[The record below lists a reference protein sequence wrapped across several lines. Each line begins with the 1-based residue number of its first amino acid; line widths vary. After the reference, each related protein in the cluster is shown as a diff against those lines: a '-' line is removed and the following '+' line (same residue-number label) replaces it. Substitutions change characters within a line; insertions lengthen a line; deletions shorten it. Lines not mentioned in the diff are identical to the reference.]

1 MEKRV
6 FKASL
11 SVDSIRNLQ
20 KELTA
25 YRDSLPDKCKRF
37 VVSLSEAGIAVAKQ
51 NTGNYGKYITFSTKT
66 EPEKDGCKAIMLASE
81 TGKIVS
87 AWKVGDNKIKTADV
101 SPLLMVEFGSGW
113 KAENPLQVPG
123 VGQGT
128 FPEQIHAYD
137 KEGWYW
143 IGLDDKL
150 YHSYGISPKQPMYKA
165 SLEIQRIVIEKAKEI
180 FGK

>member
-1 MEKRV
+1 MAKRV

-11 SVDSIRNLQ
+11 SVSSILQLQ
-20 KELTA
+20 KNLNA
-25 YRDSLPDKCKRF
+25 YRESLTDKCRRF
-37 VVSLSEAGIAVAKQ
+37 VVALSEAGIAVAKQ

-66 EPEKDGCKAIMLASE
+66 EPEKNGCKAIMLASE

-87 AWKVGDNKIKTADV
+87 AWKTEEGIKTADV

-113 KAENPLQVPG
+113 RAENPMEVPG

-150 YHSYGISPKQPMYKA
+150 YHSYGISPKKPMYMA

-180 FGK
+180 FG

>member
-1 MEKRV
+1 MPK

-11 SVDSIRNLQ
+11 SVSSIRQLQ

-25 YRDSLPDKCKRF
+25 YRDGLPEKCRRL
-37 VVSLSEAGIAVAKQ
+37 VVALSEAGIAVAKQ
-51 NTGNYGKYITFSTKT
+51 NTGNYGRYITFSTKT
-66 EPEKDGCKAIMLASE
+66 EPQKDGCKAIMLASE
-81 TGKIVS
+81 TGKITS
-87 AWKVGDNKIKTADV
+87 AWKTAEGIKTADV

>member
-1 MEKRV
+1 MAKRV

-11 SVDSIRNLQ
+11 SALSIWQLQ
-20 KELTA
+20 KNLTA
-25 YRDSLPDKCKRF
+25 YRDSLPEKCRQL
-37 VVSLSEAGIAVAKQ
+37 VVALSEAGIAVAKQ

-66 EPEKDGCKAIMLASE
+66 EPEKNGCKAIMLASE

-87 AWKVGDNKIKTADV
+87 AWKTAEGIKTADV

-113 KAENPLQVPG
+113 RAENPMEVPR

-150 YHSYGISPKQPMYKA
+150 YHSCLLYTSPSPRDPKTSRMPSSA
-165 SLEIQRIVIEKAKEI
+165 
-180 FGK
+180 

>member
-1 MEKRV
+1 MAKRV

-11 SVDSIRNLQ
+11 SVSSLKQLQ

-25 YRDSLPDKCKRF
+25 YRDSLPEKCKRL
-37 VVSLSEAGIAVAKQ
+37 VIALSEAGIAVAKQ

-66 EPEKDGCKAIMLASE
+66 EPQKDGCKAIMLASQ
-81 TGKIVS
+81 TGKITS
-87 AWKVGDNKIKTADV
+87 AWKTSGGIKTADV

-113 KAENPLQVPG
+113 KAENPMQVPG

-165 SLEIQRIVIEKAKEI
+165 SLEIQRIVVEKAKEI
-180 FGK
+180 FRK

>member
-1 MEKRV
+1 MAKRV

-11 SVDSIRNLQ
+11 SVSSIQQLQ
-20 KELTA
+20 KNLTA
-25 YRDSLPDKCKRF
+25 YRDSLSEKCRQL
-37 VVSLSEAGIAVAKQ
+37 VVALSEAGIAVAKQ

-66 EPEKDGCKAIMLASE
+66 EPEKNGCKAIMLASE
-81 TGKIVS
+81 TGKITS
-87 AWKVGDNKIKTADV
+87 AWKTSEGIKTADV

-113 KAENPLQVPG
+113 KAENPMQVPG

-137 KEGWYW
+137 REGWYW

-150 YHSYGISPKQPMYKA
+150 YHSYGISPKKPMYMA

-180 FGK
+180 FGE